1 MSEKIKKDPLVEDEE
16 TKEPEAEQEKAPE
29 QPKETAK
36 PAKPAV
42 KKAEE
47 KVEKPAETK
56 PADDKNKL
64 GGAEAY
70 MKGIENTKDILA
82 KSPHVNF
89 LIPLADGEKPGAA
102 DTVQINGYRLTI
114 KKGELVN
121 VPIQVAKLLAEKYK
135 VNMEAGREKLID
147 RANDIQDALT

>member
-1 MSEKIKKDPLVEDEE
+1 MSEKIKKDPLVDDEG

-29 QPKETAK
+29 QPKVEPTK
-36 PAKPAV
+36 PAA
-42 KKAEE
+42 KKAEA

-64 GGAEAY
+64 GGADAY

-135 VNMEAGREKLID
+135 VNMEAGREKLVD

>member
-1 MSEKIKKDPLVEDEE
+1 MSEKIKKDPLVDDEG
-16 TKEPEAEQEKAPE
+16 TQEPEAEQEKAPE
-29 QPKETAK
+29 QPKAEPTK
-36 PAKPAV
+36 PAAKR
-42 KKAEE
+42 AEA

-56 PADDKNKL
+56 PADDKKL

-70 MKGIENTKDILA
+70 MKGIENTKEVLA

-89 LIPLADGEKPGAA
+89 LIPLSDGEKPGAS

-135 VNMEAGREKLID
+135 VNMEAGKEKLIN
-147 RANDIQDALT
+147 RANDIEDALT